1 MNSSLRGRVIAVA
14 TALVVVLVGGCQT
27 TPTRKTAMSAPNGAV
42 DPEDYLPVDCL
53 LPGQVRRIGNT
64 TYLTPRRPVRTSA
77 IDCRIRGGEY
87 VAYDRA
93 DYRWALKVWLEAAKQ
108 GDPEAQTYVGEIYE
122 RGIDGRPDYRQA
134 IEWYRKAAEQGYRR
148 AMRKLGYFYEK
159 GLGVPQDPVAALN
172 WYRRAAGLE
181 EDGLMYA
188 TQLRAEVARQVRLRL
203 SELERRLA
211 DYRRQAARL
220 RQALQETKRRLNRL
234 GEGADAPLRGELE
247 RRLAEQERALQA
259 SLRREK
265 RLRALLEQKS
275 EETRILRRQLESR
288 RKALAEAEARLQ
300 QARAELDSLYA
311 RLETTR
317 SSDAARAR
325 ELEQAIDERERRLA
339 ELRDE
344 VARLDAEA
352 RQLRRRLASG
362 QEEVALPGPS
372 IEIVRPL
379 AVVTRDTKPRI
390 LYRENEAAVIV
401 GEVEAPAGLDR
412 LLVNGRPVA
421 PDEKGRFRIRL
432 DRVRPNMDLRIQ
444 ARDALAREAVLEFT
458 LVPEPPPARDEGDFA
473 GLEFGRYFALVIGN
487 NDYRHLPPLKS
498 AAQDAQAVHD
508 LLVER
513 YGFRS
518 RLLLDA
524 TREQIIAAL
533 GEMQALVGEKD
544 NLLIYYAGHGK
555 LVEGRGYWLPVDAE
569 PDEITRWI
577 PNSTITDLLEITKA
591 RHVMVVADSCYSGSL
606 SGMAVPR
613 PLQTAVT
620 KVSPRWVKAML
631 KRRSRTVLTSGGLKP
646 VLDVGKGRHSVF
658 ARAFLDALQGSGSL
672 MDGYRLYQ
680 RIVEPVRQEALRFGL
695 DQTPTYAAIL
705 GGGGISGEF
714 FFVPRTGALADA
726 AVPEW
731 RPADLA
737 ARTDQFTGFSSFSRS
752 SRRLSPL

>member
-1 MNSSLRGRVIAVA
+1 MVTMAFVVA
-14 TALVVVLVGGCQT
+14 LLGGCQS
-27 TPTRKTAMSAPNGAV
+27 TPARKPIMNTPQGAI

-93 DYRWALKVWLEAAKQ
+93 DYRWALKVWLEAAEQ

-122 RGIDGRPDYRQA
+122 RGIDGQPDYRQA
-134 IEWYRKAAEQGYRR
+134 IEWYRKAASQGYRR

-159 GLGVPQDPVAALN
+159 GLGVAPDPVAALN

-181 EDGLMYA
+181 QDGLMYA

-203 SELERRLA
+203 SELERKLA
-211 DYRRQAARL
+211 DYQRQASRL
-220 RQALQETKRRLNRL
+220 RQELLETRKRLSQL
-234 GEGADAPLRGELE
+234 GEAKDTPLRGDLE
-247 RRLAEQERALQA
+247 RRLRKQKEALQA
-259 SLRREK
+259 SLQREK

-275 EETRILRRQLESR
+275 EEVRILRRQLESR

-300 QARAELDSLYA
+300 SARAELEKLYA
-311 RLETTR
+311 QLETAK
-317 SSDAARAR
+317 SSDTGRAR
-325 ELEQAIDERERRLA
+325 ELERTIDERERQLA

-344 VARLDAEA
+344 VARLDAET
-352 RQLRRRLASG
+352 RRLRRRLASG
-362 QEEVALPGPS
+362 RDEVVLPGPS

-390 LYRENEAAVIV
+390 LYREREPAFIV
-401 GEVEAPAGLDR
+401 GEVEAPAGLEN
-412 LLVNGRPVA
+412 LLVNGKPVV
-421 PDEKGRFRIRL
+421 PDAKGRFRVRL
-432 DRVRPNMDLRIQ
+432 EEVHPNMGLRIQ
-444 ARDALAREAVLEFT
+444 ARDALAREAVLELT
-458 LVPEPPPARDEGDFA
+458 LVPEPPPAREEGDYA

-487 NDYRHLPPLKS
+487 NDYRHLPPLQS
-498 AAQDAQAVHD
+498 AARDAQAVHD
-508 LLVER
+508 MLVER
-513 YGFRS
+513 FGFRS
-518 RLLLDA
+518 RLLLNA

-533 GEMQALVGEKD
+533 GEMQSLVGEKD

-569 PDEITRWI
+569 PDEITNWI
-577 PNSTITDLLEITKA
+577 PNSTITDLLEITQA
-591 RHVMVVADSCYSGSL
+591 RHIMVVADSCYSGSL

-613 PLQTAVT
+613 PLQTEVT

-658 ARAFLDALQGSGSL
+658 ARAFLDALQASTTL

-680 RIVEPVRQEALRFGL
+680 RIVEPVRQEAIRFGL
-695 DQTPTYAAIL
+695 EQTPTYAAIL

-714 FFVPRTGALADA
+714 FFVPRSRATAGIDSTYRVLALQ
-726 AVPEW
+726 E
-731 RPADLA
+731 RP
-737 ARTDQFTGFSSFSRS
+737 DQGVGFSSIRRS
-752 SRRLSPL
+752 PRRLSPL